1 MKKKLIQI
9 PSFVKTSVL
18 GLVTPSLSPNAV
30 FSLKG
35 DEDCRSF
42 TTGRFSLIP
51 RNM

>member
-18 GLVTPSLSPNAV
+18 GLVTPSLTPNAV
-30 FSLKG
+30 FVKG